1 MPVEAETYEAYL
13 QCGMKSAVQG
23 GGGMSPYLLLVNYIT
38 ERKLP
43 MDMDKAEL
51 LVRYIEQNANV
62 KEAFEEVYGPHK
74 LPNLKR
80 RIALD
85 KTAKE
90 VQSMTDAEY
99 AKVRKE
105 VLASAAVNR

>member
-1 MPVEAETYEAYL
+1 
-13 QCGMKSAVQG
+13 
-23 GGGMSPYLLLVNYIT
+23 
-38 ERKLP
+38 

-62 KEAFEEVYGPHK
+62 AEAFEEVYGPHK

-85 KTAKE
+85 KTAEE

-105 VLASAAVNR
+105 VLASAVVNR